1 MKNKVLNSLVLL
13 FVVATLNSCNTKKAE
28 PVAVVIDK
36 EQIKKEIQAKENDY
50 AALYNAGEVKDIG
63 YYADDATTFY
73 QNRAPLV
80 GKTAII
86 EFLKSDLSSNSNKI
100 SFTTNEVFVSNDG
113 NQVVEVGSYAV
124 VDSTN
129 TAINTGNYMSLFVK
143 RDGKYV
149 CLRVSDTGTGIP
161 DKIRDN
167 IFDPFFTTKGPEK
180 GTGLGLA
187 IIYGIVREHKG
198 VITVTSLLG
207 RGTTFK
213 VYLPAME
220 SGFFAELS

>member
-1 MKNKVLNSLVLL
+1 MKIKYHIIMKNKVVKGVLL
-13 FVVATLNSCNTKKAE
+13 SFLMTLLMGCNTKKAE
-28 PVAVVIDK
+28 PEAPVIDI

-100 SFTTNEVFVSNDG
+100 SFTTNEIFVSNDE

-149 CLRVSDTGTGIP
+149 SLRDMSASDMP
-161 DKIRDN
+161 LK
-167 IFDPFFTTKGPEK
+167 
-180 GTGLGLA
+180 
-187 IIYGIVREHKG
+187 
-198 VITVTSLLG
+198 
-207 RGTTFK
+207 
-213 VYLPAME
+213 
-220 SGFFAELS
+220 